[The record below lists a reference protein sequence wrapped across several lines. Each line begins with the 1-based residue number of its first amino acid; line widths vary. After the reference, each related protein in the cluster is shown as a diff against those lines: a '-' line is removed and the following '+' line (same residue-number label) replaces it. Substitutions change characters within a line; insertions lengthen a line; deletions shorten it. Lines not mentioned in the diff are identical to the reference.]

1 MLYKRIKIPIR
12 MQQRNILV
20 NAIGRNVTIYRF
32 ADGDSLFPEKTIILC
47 GL

>member
-1 MLYKRIKIPIR
+1 MLNKRLEIPVR
-12 MQQRNILV
+12 MQQRNILA
-20 NAIGRNVTIYRF
+20 NAIGSDVTIYRF